1 MKLLACLLTV
11 CCLFACVSLFKLPGS
26 DTFFDGWGKLKNSTE
41 DYFSGR
47 SASNATKSDKKSD
60 KKSDN
65 GTVTDQ
71 QVCYGV
77 LGEALKS
84 IKSIN

>member
-1 MKLLACLLTV
+1 MLICLLTV
-11 CCLFACVSLFKLPGS
+11 FCLFACAQLFKLPGQDS
-26 DTFFDGWGKLKNSTE
+26 IIDGFGKLKNSTE

-47 SASNATKSDKKSD
+47 SAANATKTDKKVDKKSD

-65 GTVTDQ
+65 PNGTVTDE

-77 LGEALKS
+77 LGE
-84 IKSIN
+84 